1 MIHREQHGSVTV
13 LRVEHGKVQALDLE
27 LCLELADVFEHVDEW
42 EATRAVVLV
51 GTGAAFSAGVDLKR
65 VLDGGAAYTDRFL
78 PALDRALGALFRCP
92 KPVVAAL
99 NGHAIA
105 GGYALACA
113 ADLRLMARGKGR
125 VGMPEL
131 AVGVP
136 FPWLALESVRL
147 ATPVEHLQE
156 LLYLGQTYDA
166 DAALARGLIDEAAE
180 PDALPRRALEVA
192 QRLARVQP
200 AAFALTKRQL
210 RQSSLDAWKHQS
222 AHETMV
228 RLAWAAP
235 DTAEAIRA
243 YLESLKK

>member
-1 MIHREQHGSVTV
+1 MIHREQHDSVTV
-13 LRVEHGKVQALDLE
+13 LRIEHGKVQALDCE
-27 LCLELADVFEHVDEW
+27 LCNELADTFEQVDSW
-42 EATRAVVLV
+42 DHTRAVVLV
-51 GTGAAFSAGVDLKR
+51 GTGGAFSAGVDLKR
-65 VLDGGAAYTDRFL
+65 VLDGGAAYTDQFL

-113 ADLRLMARGKGR
+113 ADIRIMARGKGR

-136 FPWLALESVRL
+136 FPWIALEVVRL

-156 LLYLGQTYDA
+156 LLYLGETYNA
-166 DAALARGLIDEAAE
+166 DDALARGLVDEALE
-180 PDALPRRALEVA
+180 PDALLRRALEVA

-210 RQSSLDAWKHQS
+210 RQSSVEAWKCQQ

-235 DTAEAIRA
+235 ETHAAIRA
-243 YLESLKK
+243 YLEGLKK

>member
-1 MIHREQHGSVTV
+1 MIHREQHDSVTV

-27 LCLELADVFEHVDEW
+27 LCHELADAFEHVDEW
-42 EATRAVVLV
+42 DATRAVVLV
-51 GTGAAFSAGVDLKR
+51 GTGGAFSAGVDLKR
-65 VLDGGAAYTDRFL
+65 VLDGGAAYTDQFL

-92 KPVVAAL
+92 KPVIAAL

-113 ADLRLMARGKGR
+113 ADIRIMARGKGR

-136 FPWLALESVRL
+136 FPWLALETVRL

-156 LLYLGQTYDA
+156 LLYLGETYNA
-166 DAALARGLIDEAAE
+166 DDALARGLVDEALE
-180 PDALPRRALEVA
+180 PDGLMRRALEVA

-210 RQSSLDAWKHQS
+210 RQSSIETWKRQQ

-235 DTAEAIRA
+235 ETAAAIRA
-243 YLESLKK
+243 YLEGLKK